1 MDLVTLFVSH
11 STDRTQ
17 ICELGPVNCRESATW
32 WKSVDGLPLF
42 DSTSIIK
49 CPPFARAAGCYI
61 LLLVCKIYSSGML
74 HTFSS

>member
-11 STDRTQ
+11 SIDRTQ

-32 WKSVDGLPLF
+32 RKPLDGLPLS

-49 CPPFARAAGCYI
+49 YVSSIWPELLAAT
-61 LLLVCKIYSSGML
+61 LLHLAFGVQ
-74 HTFSS
+74 